1 MMRKVGGPTSVILL
15 VTMLA
20 VAMLIGAMPV
30 MATEIAQIGDD
41 LEEDPDSVLIRVE
54 LHEDGSATW
63 TVSYRIQL
71 DTDEE
76 IEAFDEL
83 LDEIEANPGN
93 FTTRFED
100 RMEPTVE
107 NAASATGRS
116 MEMGEVTI
124 HAERRFVDRE
134 YGIVEYRFNWTNF
147 AVAEGDELHAGDALS
162 GMFLTEETSLEF
174 RWPEGYALVD
184 ASPSPDATGDRSAR
198 WSGPRDFTADEPRL
212 AVSTDDPAGGMS
224 LWMLAAIALAVVLG
238 VGGAGYYVL
247 VRGRP
252 PSELAGESTPS
263 TDSEDDELLS
273 NEERVLRLVEAN
285 DGRMKQQAIAD
296 ELDWTDAKTS
306 KVVRTLRDEGKLE
319 GFRLGRENVLR
330 LPDVDEEGA
339 GEP

>member
-1 MMRKVGGPTSVILL
+1 MRTVGRPASVLLL

-41 LEEDPDSVLIRVE
+41 LEEDPDSVLIRVA
-54 LHEDGSATW
+54 LHDDGSATW
-63 TVSYRIQL
+63 TVSYRLQL

-76 IEAFDEL
+76 VEAFDEL
-83 LDEIEANPGN
+83 LDEIEANPDN
-93 FTTRFED
+93 FTARFEA
-100 RMEPTVE
+100 RMGPTVE
-107 NAASATGRS
+107 SASSSTGRS

-134 YGIVEYRFNWTNF
+134 YGIVEYRFNWSNF
-147 AVAEGDELHAGDALS
+147 AVTEDGELHAGDALS
-162 GMFLTEETSLEF
+162 GLFLTEETSLEF
-174 RWPEGYALVD
+174 RWPDGYTLLD
-184 ASPSPDATGDRSAR
+184 ASPSPDSTGDRSAR
-198 WSGPRDFTADEPRL
+198 WGGPRDFTADEPRL
-212 AVSTDDPAGGMS
+212 VVSTDDPAGGMS
-224 LWMLAAIALAVVLG
+224 PWMLAAIALAVVLG

-247 VRGRP
+247 GRRRT
-252 PSELAGESTPS
+252 PSELTGGATSS
-263 TDSEDDELLS
+263 TDPEDDELLS
-273 NEERVLRLVEAN
+273 NEERVLRLVETN

-306 KVVRTLRDEGKLE
+306 KVVRTLREEGKLE

-330 LPDVDEEGA
+330 LPDVEEEGA